1 MDEWV
6 RENGRNGMSGMS
18 EWGRGIGV
26 LFMVG
31 GAECMGCGQGQGQGK
46 GMARARA
53 MTGRH

>member
-1 MDEWV
+1 MGEREWKEWDEWDD
-6 RENGRNGMSGMS
+6 